1 MFVRSFM
8 PSGNILESCSAGASG
23 ACCSVLRKYHDGWC
37 ERGLAL
43 GVSVSGWKSQLQ
55 RAKMAWLVDE
65 LICHF
70 SQDKCQEPQE
80 GACAEHSL
88 A

>member
-37 ERGLAL
+37 ERGAGVGGVREWVEDTVAKSKDGLAC
-43 GVSVSGWKSQLQ
+43 V
-55 RAKMAWLVDE
+55 
-65 LICHF
+65 
-70 SQDKCQEPQE
+70 
-80 GACAEHSL
+80 
-88 A
+88 